1 MTNEEFDNTD
11 FRQGDKIEVRKY
23 FGWEVEEIEYINF
36 SSRRVN
42 GYTANEI
49 IKTYKNKDL

>member
-11 FRQGDKIEVRKY
+11 FRQGDKILVRKY
-23 FGWEVEEIEYINF
+23 FGREVEEIEYINF
-36 SSRRVN
+36 SRRRVN

-49 IKTYKNKDL
+49 IKTYKPKDP

>member
-23 FGWEVEEIEYINF
+23 FGREVEEIEYIDF

-49 IKTYKNKDL
+49 IKIYKPKDL